1 MKLTNLNIGTTRLE
15 GLDKMFPAQE
25 ILIQS
30 GQLHQYAAGLF
41 GYNKIPLGVKH
52 RIEEVIRNVF
62 ERYGIIEVDLPIIHP
77 KEIWETSGRWQT
89 YIDDEV
95 MLSTESKRGTFALAP
110 TAEEAISEFA
120 RQKLN
125 SYKQFP
131 VIYYQMN
138 DKFRNEIRSRGYLM
152 RGIQFTM
159 MDAYSFDTRPENAE
173 ISYDKIHDA
182 YTDVFKEIDL
192 DVLPVVADSGAMGG
206 SKSEEFMFLSELGED
221 TILYN
226 EENNMALNTEIL
238 EMDNYEDFLKEE
250 YGIEDL
256 SNFKEVKAAELGHVF
271 NLGTFYSDSMNLQ
284 FTDRDEKNKPMYM
297 GCYGIGVSR
306 MVAVIYENSI
316 LKEGDNIKGISLPLT
331 VAPYFTQIIYSNNK
345 KDEANE
351 LYEELINN
359 NIPVLLDDREDKKL
373 GMGAKINDVKTLG
386 TPFVTILGSKVEEGH
401 VEFEYIK
408 TGEKYILPKE
418 IYLNTLKDISINR
431 KFNANNIE
439 KYKV

>member
-52 RIEEVIRNVF
+52 RIETVIRDVF